1 LIRKTHSHSDA
12 LQVANRD
19 EKQGGAMSWKTWIV
33 LCVISFAVGCEQT
46 SSTVPPKER
55 LPDSAVKQKGGR
67 SSDDN
72 RQDAHTEDLEDRSL
86 TTDQYVKLGLP
97 KCDRPWSSADMSRA
111 AKVLTEIA
119 KRDPRELPR
128 YESATSGKVFAR
140 ITSDENL
147 DSIRKKSWPVSVR
160 TGFALQYLHAAASI
174 GKLYGAAAIE
184 QKAASDE
191 MTEILGLTL
200 RIAVTLKDLSD
211 EVLPTLDEK
220 DPTYA
225 VRVKGLKQMT
235 AGLGPVLQGLMTQA
249 LTTKKLKPETQ
260 TRMLEYLDKTLPS
273 LVKVL
278 PAKAREDVREKLKTL
293 RERPEFAEHQQA
305 FQSLLEK
312 LNQALEESTPNES
325 DR

>member
-1 LIRKTHSHSDA
+1 MLWR
-12 LQVANRD
+12 
-19 EKQGGAMSWKTWIV
+19 TWIV
-33 LCVISFAVGCEQT
+33 LGLFSFAVGCEQT
-46 SSTVPPKER
+46 SSTAPSKKE
-55 LPDSAVKQKGGR
+55 LPSSDAKQKSGPSR
-67 SSDDN
+67 DD
-72 RQDAHTEDLEDRSL
+72 RPQETLTEDLEDRSL
-86 TTDQYVKLGLP
+86 TTDQYVKLGFP

-128 YESATSGKVFAR
+128 YESAKSGEVFAR

-147 DSIRKKSWPVSVR
+147 DSIRKKSWPISVR
-160 TGFALQYLHAAASI
+160 TGFALQYLHAATSI

-191 MTEILGLTL
+191 TTEILGLTL
-200 RIAVTLKDLSD
+200 RIAVVLKDLSD
-211 EVLPTLDEK
+211 EVLPTLDQN

-249 LTTKKLKPETQ
+249 LTTKKLKPETRI
-260 TRMLEYLDKTLPS
+260 RMLEYLDKTLPT

-278 PAKAREDVREKLKTL
+278 PTKAREDVRAKLKTL
-293 RERPEFAEHQQA
+293 SERPEFAEHQQD
-305 FQSLLEK
+305 FRPLLEK
-312 LNQALEESTPNES
+312 ISQSLEEPTPNES

>member
-1 LIRKTHSHSDA
+1 MLWR
-12 LQVANRD
+12 
-19 EKQGGAMSWKTWIV
+19 TWIV
-33 LCVISFAVGCEQT
+33 LGLCSLAVGCEQT
-46 SSTVPPKER
+46 SSTAPSKEN
-55 LPDSAVKQKGGR
+55 LPSSDVKQKSGQ
-67 SSDDN
+67 SHDDSPLETL
-72 RQDAHTEDLEDRSL
+72 TEDLEDRSL

-111 AKVLTEIA
+111 AKVLADIS

-128 YESATSGKVFAR
+128 YGSGKSGKVFAR

-184 QKAASDE
+184 QKSASDE
-191 MTEILGLTL
+191 TTEILGLTL
-200 RIAVTLKDLSD
+200 RIAVALKDLSD
-211 EVLPTLDEK
+211 EVLPTLDQN
-220 DPTYA
+220 DPTYS

-249 LTTKKLKPETQ
+249 LASKKLKPETQ
-260 TRMLEYLDKTLPS
+260 SRMLEYLDKTLPS

-278 PAKAREDVREKLKTL
+278 PAKAREDVRVKLKTL
-293 RERPEFAEHQQA
+293 SERPEFAEHQLEFQA
-305 FQSLLEK
+305 LLEK
-312 LNQALEESTPNES
+312 ISPPLEESTPNES